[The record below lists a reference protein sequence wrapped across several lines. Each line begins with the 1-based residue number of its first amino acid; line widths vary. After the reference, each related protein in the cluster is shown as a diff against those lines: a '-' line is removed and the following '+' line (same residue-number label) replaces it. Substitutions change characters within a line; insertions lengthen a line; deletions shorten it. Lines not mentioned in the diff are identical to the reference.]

1 MVMPRWDVRGTV
13 RGPLAPYSAGFCE
26 ELVGH
31 GYAVRSV
38 EAHLLLMARL
48 SRWMDLV
55 SLQPGEFELA
65 RVEEFM
71 AWNQEGVLA
80 AALFAHGPAGV
91 GVDGSAACGEHGHRA
106 MVGLSS
112 SV

>member
-26 ELVGH
+26 ELVGR

-55 SLQPGEFELA
+55 SLQPG
-65 RVEEFM
+65 RV
-71 AWNQEGVLA
+71 
-80 AALFAHGPAGV
+80 
-91 GVDGSAACGEHGHRA
+91 
-106 MVGLSS
+106 
-112 SV
+112 